1 MTQRRLEA
9 PHRRLESGSRLFER
23 AVVVAYKGAATVL
36 AHVPPRLSQ
45 WVIATGSQASY
56 LLWPAKRRF
65 SNINFS
71 HVLGLPNGHPK
82 VRALALRAYRE
93 YAKYVV
99 ELMRLPSRP
108 ADELAS
114 AVLTPGLDEL
124 VGMWRDSGGPVIV
137 VAGHVGNN
145 EAAAAGIAG
154 RGIPVSVVAD
164 DSSFPELFDLLRRQR
179 ESWGVKVVPWRNL
192 RGLFAVLR
200 NNEVLALLVDW
211 GYRPDGV
218 PVRLFDAWTT
228 LPAGPATLA
237 AKTGAL
243 ILPITI
249 RRQPHGRFRMEGG
262 EPIRVASS
270 APADIQRA
278 TQAIAHA
285 LEDTIRP
292 APEQWYSFKPCW
304 PTDPA
309 TGPELEARAATML
322 AGSPDPGPSGS
333 RP

>member
-218 PVRLFDAWTT
+218 PVRRRSPPRRERSSCRSRSGASPTADSGWRAASRSASPRQPPPTSSARPRRSPMRSRT
-228 LPAGPATLA
+228 PSAPRRSSGTASSRAGRPIPRQGPSSKPARRRCLPAR
-237 AKTGAL
+237 
-243 ILPITI
+243 PIPG
-249 RRQPHGRFRMEGG
+249 RRGHDRDG
-262 EPIRVASS
+262 
-270 APADIQRA
+270 
-278 TQAIAHA
+278 
-285 LEDTIRP
+285 
-292 APEQWYSFKPCW
+292 
-304 PTDPA
+304 
-309 TGPELEARAATML
+309 
-322 AGSPDPGPSGS
+322 
-333 RP
+333 